1 MIYRKILHSIEN
13 NFFKGKAILIFGARQ
28 VGKTT
33 LVTQL
38 LAKRT
43 ESILSIS
50 GDEPDIREIF
60 KNITSVQLKTF
71 VGKHTILFIDEAQ
84 RIQNIGLTIKLLV
97 DNFKN
102 LQVIVTGSSA
112 FELADKTSEPLTGR
126 KYVFHL
132 YPISFEEMLAH
143 TSLIDEK
150 RNLSQRLVY
159 GSYPEIITKEDES
172 KTLLKLLADSYLYK
186 DLLLLEAVKKPILLE
201 KILKALALQIGNQV
215 SYNEIARLVQADKIT
230 VEKYIDLLQKA
241 YVIFTLP
248 AFSRNIRNE
257 IKKSRKIYFYD
268 NGIRN
273 ALIGNFNSIQSR
285 IDIGALWEN
294 YLVSERQKFINNNAV
309 DKNIYFWRT
318 TQQQEIDYIEEAVNS
333 LHAYEFKWN
342 TTKTPKI
349 SKTFAR
355 AYPHTVYKVINTAN
369 YEYFLI
375 FGAKAYLV

>member
-1 MIYRKILHSIEN
+1 MIYRKILHSIERHL
-13 NFFKGKAILIFGARQ
+13 FKGKVILIFGARQ

-38 LAKRT
+38 LAKRN
-43 ESILSIS
+43 EFVLRIS

-60 KNITSVQLKTF
+60 KSITSIQLKTF
-71 VGKHTILFIDEAQ
+71 VGKHNILFIDEAQ
-84 RIQNIGLTIKLLV
+84 RIQNIGLTLKLLV
-97 DNFKN
+97 DNFKD
-102 LQVIVTGSSA
+102 LQVIATGSSV

-132 YPISFEEMLAH
+132 HPISFEEMLEH
-143 TSLIDEK
+143 SSLITEK
-150 RNLSQRLVY
+150 RNLHQRLVY
-159 GSYPEIITKEDES
+159 GSYPEIITKEEES
-172 KTLLKLLADSYLYK
+172 KVLLKLLADSYLFK
-186 DLLLLEAVKKPILLE
+186 DLLLLETVKKPVLLE

-215 SYNEIARLVQADKIT
+215 SYNEIARLVQADKVT
-230 VEKYIDLLQKA
+230 VEKYIDLLQKT

-248 AFSRNIRNE
+248 AFSKNVRNE

-273 ALIGNFNSIQSR
+273 ALIGNFNPIQSR
-285 IDIGALWEN
+285 TDIGALWEN
-294 YLVSERQKFINNNAV
+294 YLVSERQKFIHNNV
-309 DKNIYFWRT
+309 IDKQIYFWRT
-318 TQQQEIDYIEEAVNS
+318 TQQQEIDYIEEDANS

-342 TTKTPKI
+342 ANKTPKI

-355 AYPHTVYKVINTAN
+355 AYPHNIYKVINKLN

-375 FGAKAYLV
+375 